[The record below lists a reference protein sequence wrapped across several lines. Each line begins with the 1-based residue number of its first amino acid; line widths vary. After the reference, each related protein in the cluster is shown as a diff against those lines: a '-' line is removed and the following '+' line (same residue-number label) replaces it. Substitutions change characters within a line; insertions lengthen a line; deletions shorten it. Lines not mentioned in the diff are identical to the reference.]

1 MLLLGVINKDVKK
14 SMYPPCLMLT
24 EIQPSQPILSD
35 AAGLL
40 TRRLFT
46 EAWGGPCTAG
56 RRGQA
61 RGDSTA
67 EDKVSRQVPEAA
79 IG

>member
-1 MLLLGVINKDVKK
+1 
-14 SMYPPCLMLT
+14 MLT

-67 EDKVSRQVPEAA
+67 ED
-79 IG
+79 IL